1 MAQIQREME
10 TGRMPNPE
18 QLLSAAS
25 GLEEAVEDWE
35 ELMTRLRISPD
46 FQTKEYAKLTQA
58 HLEKYGQTIEGIGQ
72 MMRWQGGVMRAMAKN
87 IPPPLPPP

>member
-1 MAQIQREME
+1 ME

-46 FQTKEYAKLTQA
+46 FKTKEYAKLTQA
-58 HLEKYGQTIEGIGQ
+58 H
-72 MMRWQGGVMRAMAKN
+72 
-87 IPPPLPPP
+87 